1 MAAVYAALILKGKK
15 TIDQVPEK
23 LKDQVQAI
31 LDESQPKD
39 TE

>member
-23 LKDQVQAI
+23 IRDQVQAI
-31 LDESQPKD
+31 LDEN
-39 TE
+39 